1 MNVDTTSPEGMDRA
15 KQLGLASSPLV
26 DVVVSGYVSAAPRV
40 FTPTN
45 RGRLFALFRHP
56 VDRLASKFYYL
67 QMATW
72 EKTYRPEIVN
82 MTIEQYAQSE
92 TLVVGDWMV
101 RMIVNKLSNI
111 ERQPLVPEDLAFAK
125 ELLRKKM
132 FNRFTIPYGGIY
144 GTV

>member
-1 MNVDTTSPEGMDRA
+1 
-15 KQLGLASSPLV
+15 
-26 DVVVSGYVSAAPRV
+26 
-40 FTPTN
+40 
-45 RGRLFALFRHP
+45 
-56 VDRLASKFYYL
+56 
-67 QMATW
+67 
-72 EKTYRPEIVN
+72 
-82 MTIEQYAQSE
+82 MTIEQYARSE

-125 ELLRKKM
+125 ELLREKM